1 MKTKFKSLS
10 LILVLLLTLSSM
22 FSACNNATPTPDIAT
37 SEEITTIV
45 TEEVS
50 TEYNTEAI
58 VTDTTE
64 EDSTTDSSEVDTQ
77 REQTSHVHTW
87 DYSPFGEIGHFIGYS
102 CGCPSHEGTEPHRD
116 ENNDNVC
123 DDCEYQIGSET
134 ETESEIETVTETETT
149 NSAET
154 EYTTEIE
161 SETESFVETTAE
173 TETETVVEAPTE
185 TESATETDTE
195 AKTEADSEASSGFD
209 LKDVPAYSGNGY
221 YVVNGNKPYFTE
233 DEITSEAYEKYGDLD
248 SLGRC
253 TTAMACLGKDL
264 MPTGDRGSISSV
276 KPTGWIQKQYS
287 CIKTQDLYNR
297 SHLIAWSLA
306 GEDANKQNLITG
318 TPYLNQENMTLFED
332 MVRDYIKETG
342 NHVMYRVTPVFEGDN
357 LVASGVLMEAYS
369 VEDKGDAIEFC
380 VYLYNVQPGVVID
393 YATGES
399 HEEGK
404 DPSEDPGND
413 NVIEGVEG
421 VPEGTTFIINLS
433 SKKYHKLDSKYVGNL
448 TKNMQYT
455 TLSEAELIAQG
466 YTLCGNCAKGKC

>member
-10 LILVLLLTLSSM
+10 LILALFLTLSSM
-22 FSACNNATPTPDIAT
+22 LVACDVNDT
-37 SEEITTIV
+37 SIVPEITTAEEITTVV
-45 TEEVS
+45 TEES
-50 TEYNTEAI
+50 SSEYISETEATTI
-58 VTDTTE
+58 GEVTSQTESTTE
-64 EDSTTDSSEVDTQ
+64 TE
-77 REQTSHVHTW
+77 HVHSW
-87 DYSPFGEIGHFIGYS
+87 SYFSAGEIGHFIS
-102 CGCPSHEGTEPHRD
+102 AECGCPSPEGTVNHYD
-116 ENNDNVC
+116 DNHDNIC
-123 DDCEYQIGSET
+123 DACEYQILTSE
-134 ETESEIETVTETETT
+134 S
-149 NSAET
+149 
-154 EYTTEIE
+154 TTEEE
-161 SETESFVETTAE
+161 SSAKEESTEK
-173 TETETVVEAPTE
+173 
-185 TESATETDTE
+185 D
-195 AKTEADSEASSGFD
+195 DDMSSGFD
-209 LKDVPAYSGNGY
+209 IKKVPSYSGSGY

-233 DEITSEAYEKYGDLD
+233 AEITTEAYESYGALD

-253 TTAMACLGKDL
+253 TPAMACLGQEL

-318 TPYLNQENMTLFED
+318 TPYLNQENMTMFED

-342 NHVMYRVTPVFEGDN
+342 NHVMYRVTPVFEGNN

-404 DPSEDPGND
+404 DPAENPDND
-413 NVIEGVEG
+413 NVIDGVEG
-421 VPEGTTFIINLS
+421 VPEGTTFIINVS

-455 TLSEAELIAQG
+455 SLSEEELIAQG
-466 YTLCGNCAKGKC
+466 YVLCGNCAKGSC

>member
-10 LILVLLLTLSSM
+10 LILALFLTLSSM
-22 FSACNNATPTPDIAT
+22 FTACNTGSVSTPDITT
-37 SEEITTIV
+37 SEEISTVI
-45 TEEVS
+45 TEES
-50 TEYNTEAI
+50 SYKY
-58 VTDTTE
+58 TE
-64 EDSTTDSSEVDTQ
+64 ELT
-77 REQTSHVHTW
+77 
-87 DYSPFGEIGHFIGYS
+87 
-102 CGCPSHEGTEPHRD
+102 
-116 ENNDNVC
+116 
-123 DDCEYQIGSET
+123 
-134 ETESEIETVTETETT
+134 
-149 NSAET
+149 
-154 EYTTEIE
+154 E
-161 SETESFVETTAE
+161 SETEAYIEDTTDVLTSTVEDSTDIEDTTLAKIPTSSHESEKVSE
-173 TETETVVEAPTE
+173 TEVA
-185 TESATETDTE
+185 TESTDEEQASTEGTVEESSEETSEDTSEEATTL
-195 AKTEADSEASSGFD
+195 DSDMSAGFD
-209 LKDVPAYSGNGY
+209 IKKVPAYSGEGY

-233 DEITSEAYEKYGDLD
+233 DEITTAAYESYGALD

-253 TTAMACLGKDL
+253 TTAMACLGQEL

-342 NHVMYRVTPVFEGDN
+342 NHVMYRVTPVFEGNN

-404 DPSEDPGND
+404 DPTENPGND

-421 VPEGTTFIINLS
+421 VPEGTTFIINTS

-466 YTLCGNCAKGKC
+466 YVLCGNCASGKC

>member
-1 MKTKFKSLS
+1 MKNKFKSLS
-10 LILVLLLTLSSM
+10 LILALLLTLSM
-22 FSACNNATPTPDIAT
+22 VFTACNTGSVSTPDIFT
-37 SEEITTIV
+37 SEENSTVI
-45 TEEVS
+45 TEESSYEYTEELTEGKTEDYTEDTTDILDSTVEDSTATNDTTATEIPTSSQNESESISETEVATESNSEEQVS
-50 TEYNTEAI
+50 TEDMSA
-58 VTDTTE
+58 
-64 EDSTTDSSEVDTQ
+64 
-77 REQTSHVHTW
+77 
-87 DYSPFGEIGHFIGYS
+87 G
-102 CGCPSHEGTEPHRD
+102 
-116 ENNDNVC
+116 
-123 DDCEYQIGSET
+123 GSE
-134 ETESEIETVTETETT
+134 ETSESVSEEATT
-149 NSAET
+149 LDSDMSA
-154 EYTTEIE
+154 
-161 SETESFVETTAE
+161 
-173 TETETVVEAPTE
+173 
-185 TESATETDTE
+185 
-195 AKTEADSEASSGFD
+195 GFD
-209 LKDVPAYSGNGY
+209 INKIPAYSGEGY

-233 DEITSEAYEKYGDLD
+233 DEITTEAYESYGALD

-253 TTAMACLGKDL
+253 TTAMACLGKEL

-318 TPYLNQENMTLFED
+318 TPYLNQENMTMFED

-342 NHVMYRVTPVFEGDN
+342 NHVMYRVTPVFEGNN

-369 VEDKGDAIEFC
+369 VEDKGYAIEFC

-404 DPSEDPGND
+404 DPTEAPGDD

-421 VPEGTTFIINLS
+421 VPEGTTFIINVS
-433 SKKYHKLDSKYVGNL
+433 TKKYHKLDSKYVGNL

-455 TLSEAELIAQG
+455 TLSEAELIEQG
-466 YTLCGNCAKGKC
+466 YVLCGNCASGKC